1 MGKRMAKLNKIT
13 GISPEQAVQLKSAG
27 VTTIEKLLSHGD
39 TRLGR
44 KAIAQKARINEK
56 LVGKWVH
63 HADFFRI
70 KGIAGLKAELLE
82 ACGVPTVNT
91 LAKQD
96 PDKLYE
102 KMVKLNSKK
111 AMVER
116 VPGMVQ
122 VRRWVKTAK
131 KLKPVVK

>member
-1 MGKRMAKLNKIT
+1 MAKLNKIS
-13 GISPEQAVQLKSAG
+13 GISPEHALQLKSAG

-39 TRLGR
+39 TKLGR

-82 ACGVPTVNT
+82 ACGVPTVNV

-96 PDKLYE
+96 PDKLHE
-102 KMVKLNSKK
+102 KMVKINTKQ
-111 AMVER
+111 AMLGTRPRYGAGAPLGEDR
-116 VPGMVQ
+116 EETQ
-122 VRRWVKTAK
+122 ARR
-131 KLKPVVK
+131 

>member
-1 MGKRMAKLNKIT
+1 MAKLNKIS
-13 GISPEQAVQLKSAG
+13 GINEDYALQLKSAG

-39 TRLGR
+39 TKQGR

-70 KGIAGLKAELLE
+70 KGIAGLKADLLE
-82 ACGVPTVNT
+82 ACGVPTVNA

-102 KMVKLNSKK
+102 KMVKMNTKK
-111 AMVER
+111 PLVER

-122 VRRWVKTAK
+122 VRRWVKTAR

>member
-1 MGKRMAKLNKIT
+1 MAKLNKIA
-13 GISPEQAVQLKSAG
+13 GISEDYAVKLKSAG

-39 TRLGR
+39 TKQGR
-44 KAIAQKARINEK
+44 KAIAQKAQINEK
-56 LVGKWVH
+56 LVSKWVH

-82 ACGVPTVNT
+82 QAGVPTVT
-91 LAKQD
+91 VLGKQD

-102 KMVKLNSKK
+102 KLVKVNNK
-111 AMVER
+111 ANLVER
-116 VPGMVQ
+116 VPGIVQ

-131 KLKPVVK
+131 KLKSSVK